1 MKLVICGA
9 LTACLYLF
17 LFACVTQAPSRR
29 GLVVSNVTV
38 ISPERAAPLTHAYV
52 RILDGQIAEVS
63 ERRLYGRTEIN
74 GTGRF
79 LIPGL
84 IDSHVHLAI
93 APKGFPAPM
102 TPDQAAANPKI
113 VAAALAQD
121 PRSFLFFGFTTVVDL
136 YGAAERTARWN
147 ELAVRP
153 DAYFCGGMAIYKG
166 NYYRVLGPVFS
177 YDRASILDPKQRTPM
192 ESAAAIKADGASCL
206 KMGLSPGDDVTVAQG
221 RALVEAA
228 HAVGLPVFIH
238 ANAKQTQAFAVAV
251 GVDVIAHGMWIG
263 RTSQDGT
270 LEDDA
275 REILTKVIRDKIGYQ
290 PTIQVLY
297 GELEL
302 FHKDYLTRA
311 ELVDAYP
318 QPLIEWY
325 MKADNPFADQLRAGF
340 RDRKIDADASYAET
354 IRWDSGV
361 ARFLAQAD
369 ARLLFGTDTPSAW
382 TYANPPGLNAR
393 HEMSNWIEAGV
404 SKEKLFHAMTID
416 NARALHI
423 DRDVGTV
430 EPGKRANL
438 LLLGGNPLDSLDA
451 YDKIQIVFL
460 HGQPIFRA
468 DLSAKKAD

>member
-1 MKLVICGA
+1 M
-9 LTACLYLF
+9 
-17 LFACVTQAPSRR
+17 
-29 GLVVSNVTV
+29 
-38 ISPERAAPLTHAYV
+38 

-63 ERRLYGRTEIN
+63 EHRLLGATGIDGN
-74 GTGRF
+74 GRF

-84 IDSHVHLAI
+84 IDSHVHLAV

-102 TPDQAAANPKI
+102 TPEQAVANPKI

-121 PRSFLFFGFTTVVDL
+121 PKSFLFFGFTTVVDL
-136 YGAAERTARWN
+136 YGAAERAKHWN

-192 ESAAAIKADGASCL
+192 ESAAAIKSDGAICL
-206 KMGLSPGDDVTVAQG
+206 KMGLSPGDNVTVAQG

-263 RTSQDGT
+263 HTNQDGV

-275 REILTKVIRDKIGYQ
+275 REILAKVIWDKIGYQ
-290 PTIQVLY
+290 PTIQTLF

-302 FHKDYLTRA
+302 FHKDYLGRP
-311 ELVDAYP
+311 ELADVYP
-318 QPLIEWY
+318 RSLIDWY
-325 MKADNPFADQLRAGF
+325 TKAKNPFADQLRGDL
-340 RDRKIDADASYAET
+340 RDRKLDADAEYAKT
-354 IRWDSGV
+354 IGWDSQV
-361 ARFLAQAD
+361 TRILAD
-369 ARLLFGTDTPSAW
+369 ADAKLLFGTDTPSAW
-382 TYANPPGLNAR
+382 TYANPPGLNGR
-393 HEMSNWIEAGV
+393 HEMDNWIAAGV
-404 SKEKLFHAMTID
+404 SKEKLFHALTID
-416 NARALHI
+416 NARALHL
-423 DRDVGTV
+423 DREIGTI

-438 LLLGGNPLDSLDA
+438 LLLRANPLEGLDA
-451 YDKIQIVFL
+451 YDKIEMVFL
-460 HGQPIFRA
+460 HGRPISRA
-468 DLSAKKAD
+468 SLSAKHADYRTAEPKAGA